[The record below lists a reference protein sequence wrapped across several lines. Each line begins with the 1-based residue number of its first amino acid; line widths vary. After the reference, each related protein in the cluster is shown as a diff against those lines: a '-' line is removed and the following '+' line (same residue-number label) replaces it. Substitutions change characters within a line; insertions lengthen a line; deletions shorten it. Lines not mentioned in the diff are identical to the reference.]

1 MTSLATLC
9 LVTLVT
15 SFLYGFSDIL
25 WDNPVYDR
33 VEVTIWFIVSASYM
47 KWVNRTKFRDLD
59 KLVVGV
65 YQGPS
70 LGIPVFVK

>member
-1 MTSLATLC
+1 M
-9 LVTLVT
+9 
-15 SFLYGFSDIL
+15 
-25 WDNPVYDR
+25 YDR

-59 KLVVGV
+59 KLVAGV

>member
-1 MTSLATLC
+1 MTSLTTLC

-25 WDNPVYDR
+25 WDNPVYNR
-33 VEVTIWFIVSASYM
+33 VEVTIWFLVSASSM

-59 KLVVGV
+59 KLVAGV

-70 LGIPVFVK
+70 LGTPVFVK

>member
-1 MTSLATLC
+1 MTSLTTLC

-25 WDNPVYDR
+25 WDNPVYNR
-33 VEVTIWFIVSASYM
+33 VEVTIWFLVSASSM

-59 KLVVGV
+59 KLVAGV

-70 LGIPVFVK
+70 LVTPIFVK